1 MFNTINEAIED
12 LKKGK
17 MIILV
22 DDEGRENEGD
32 LVIPAEMATGENINF
47 MITHA
52 KGLLCAPLSEEIAH
66 KLKINPMVE
75 NNTDNHETA
84 FTVTVDHKD
93 TTTGI
98 SAFERAFTINKL
110 VESTDT
116 QDFRKPGHVFP
127 LIAKKNGVFDRKG
140 HTEGAVDLAELA
152 GFKGAAAICEII
164 KEDGHMARRDY
175 LIDFAK
181 KHDLKIVT
189 IEDLIKYKRENES
202 SIKKEV
208 TANLPTKY
216 GMFKISA
223 FKEKGKDECHLALVK
238 GDIKCEEPVLVR
250 VHSECLTGDS
260 LGSRK
265 CDCGEQYDAAMKMIE
280 KEGSGIL
287 LYMRQEGRGIGLLN
301 KLKAYA
307 LQDKGMDTVDANL
320 ALGFDEDLRTY
331 DGAAEILKMLNVKK
345 VKLITNNPE
354 KIDGLVEN
362 GIEVIERIPI
372 EMKANKNDL
381 FYLKTKK
388 EKMNHLLAL

>member
-1 MFNTINEAIED
+1 MLF
-12 LKKGK
+12 
-17 MIILV
+17 
-22 DDEGRENEGD
+22 R
-32 LVIPAEMATGENINF
+32 
-47 MITHA
+47 
-52 KGLLCAPLSEEIAH
+52 S
-66 KLKINPMVE
+66 
-75 NNTDNHETA
+75 
-84 FTVTVDHKD
+84 
-93 TTTGI
+93 
-98 SAFERAFTINKL
+98 
-110 VESTDT
+110 STDT

-175 LIDFAK
+175 LLDFAK
-181 KHDLKIVT
+181 KYDLKIVT
-189 IEDLIKYKRENES
+189 IEDLIKYKRENEG

-280 KEGSGIL
+280 KEI
-287 LYMRQEGRGIGLLN
+287 GR
-301 KLKAYA
+301 ASC
-307 LQDKGMDTVDANL
+307 
-320 ALGFDEDLRTY
+320 R
-331 DGAAEILKMLNVKK
+331 
-345 VKLITNNPE
+345 
-354 KIDGLVEN
+354 
-362 GIEVIERIPI
+362 ERV
-372 EMKANKNDL
+372 
-381 FYLKTKK
+381 
-388 EKMNHLLAL
+388 